1 MSDVLKRYYE
11 KSTAIPQLVKDKMQK
26 FQNNPDICEEFEK
39 WIETKQYMDKGGVIV
54 EGYTAKQIAE
64 ISEYARGESA
74 FLTLIELRENPEKAK
89 RRITRGFKKK

>member
-64 ISEYARGESA
+64 ISSA

-89 RRITRGFKKK
+89 RRITSGFKKK